1 MNPGL
6 RKRKKL
12 QTEKIG
18 KARKGP
24 LGGSGTKETEKQKTP
39 PPIPYSFLLNKVHFR
54 PMLGLEEPG
63 ALCGASRR
71 GGSGG
76 LAAFKKRPA

>member
-1 MNPGL
+1 MSYSSWSRQTVNPGL

-24 LGGSGTKETEKQKTP
+24 LGGSGTKETEKTKKNTP
-39 PPIPYSFLLNKVHFR
+39 TDSLQFP
-54 PMLGLEEPG
+54 
-63 ALCGASRR
+63 
-71 GGSGG
+71 
-76 LAAFKKRPA
+76 